1 MMFLKY
7 SLLIIYSFL
16 TGCTSVS
23 GHKEK
28 ESITAT
34 ENKLTWE
41 ETKLDEECSRVS
53 PSERSKMAL
62 NMDSLGLINVAELDS
77 SIVVKLMY
85 TQADNFTG
93 EVLYDELTEAYL
105 HPDAAYAL
113 LEAQKA
119 LKQLHPSYSLI
130 IYDAARPM
138 SVQKKM
144 WEVVKGTSKFRYVS
158 NPNRGGGLH
167 NYGLAVDISIQDS
180 LGRPLP
186 MGTKV
191 DHLGIEAHITQEN
204 ELVRM
209 GKITEAERQNRILLR
224 KVMKQAG
231 FRALP
236 SEWWHFNK
244 CSRDEAKRKYKLIP

>member
-1 MMFLKY
+1 MFLKY
-7 SLLIIYSFL
+7 SLLIIYSIL
-16 TGCTSVS
+16 SGCTSVS

-28 ESITAT
+28 ESITT
-34 ENKLTWE
+34 MENKLTWE
-41 ETKLDEECSRVS
+41 KTKLDEECSPVS
-53 PSERSKMAL
+53 PSERSKMAQY
-62 NMDSLGLINVAELDS
+62 MDSLGLINVAGLDS
-77 SIVVKLMY
+77 SIAVKLMY

-119 LKQLHPSYSLI
+119 LKQLHPSYNLI

-180 LGRPLP
+180 LGRALP

-191 DHLGIEAHITQEN
+191 DHLGMEAHITQES

>member
-1 MMFLKY
+1 MILKY
-7 SLLIIYSFL
+7 SLPVLCLLLVWSSCI
-16 TGCTSVS
+16 S
-23 GHKEK
+23 GQKDKKNIGTEAVYAEDTLQLC
-28 ESITAT
+28 ESNPAASLPQ
-34 ENKLTWE
+34 K
-41 ETKLDEECSRVS
+41 SQ
-53 PSERSKMAL
+53 MAQY
-62 NMDSLGLINVAELDS
+62 MDSLGLINVAELDS
-77 SIVVKLMY
+77 NIVVKLMY

-144 WEVVKGTSKFRYVS
+144 WEMVKGTSKFRYVS